1 MDITELRNKS
11 TEELE
16 GDLQEQKENL
26 FNLRFRH
33 ILGQLEDTSQL
44 KKSSKDIAQIKT
56 ILRGR
61 ELGIEASP

>member
-44 KKSSKDIAQIKT
+44 KKSRKDIAQIKT
-56 ILRGR
+56 MLRGR

>member
-1 MDITELRNKS
+1 MDITELRNKA

>member
-1 MDITELRNKS
+1 MDVSELRNKS

-16 GDLQEQKENL
+16 NELQEYKESL

-33 ILGQLEDTSQL
+33 ILGQLEDPSQL
-44 KKSSKDIAQIKT
+44 KKTGRDIAQMKT

>member
-16 GDLQEQKENL
+16 SDLQEQKENL

>member
-16 GDLQEQKENL
+16 SDLQEQKENL

-33 ILGQLEDTSQL
+33 ILGQLEDSSQL

>member
-1 MDITELRNKS
+1 MDVSELRNKS

-16 GDLQEQKENL
+16 NELQEYKESL

-44 KKSSKDIAQIKT
+44 KKTGRDIAQMKT

>member
-1 MDITELRNKS
+1 MDISELRSKS

-16 GDLQEQKENL
+16 SDLQEQKENL

-44 KKSSKDIAQIKT
+44 RKAGKDIAQMKT

-61 ELGIEASP
+61 ELGIEAAP

>member
-1 MDITELRNKS
+1 MDISELRSKS

-16 GDLQEQKENL
+16 SDLQEQKENL

-44 KKSSKDIAQIKT
+44 KKTGRDIAQMKT